1 MDQRPTSSERS
12 NAKANVPLAR
22 EEADRDTELGR
33 VLQTIHQLQSLNF
46 PADDTTE
53 RMLQV
58 DVVQDELI
66 KQLDELN
73 QLVQQEIDRLTQ
85 YRSVVPLPATA
96 TEAL

>member
-1 MDQRPTSSERS
+1 MDQQPADDVSSSEKSQLPVVRD
-12 NAKANVPLAR
+12 
-22 EEADRDTELGR
+22 EADRDSELGR
-33 VLQTIHQLQSLNF
+33 VLQTIQQLQSLNF
-46 PADDTTE
+46 PTDDTTE

-73 QLVQQEIDRLTQ
+73 QLVQHEIDRLTQ
-85 YRSVVPLPATA
+85 NRSVVPLPATA